1 MEVIPNSKIDISV
14 TNEHKN
20 NTHITNFYTSVH
32 KKGERRRYKWVEKNC
47 TSIHL
52 LVSFFINDKDLS

>member
-32 KKGERRRYKWVEKNC
+32 KKGERRRYK
-47 TSIHL
+47 
-52 LVSFFINDKDLS
+52 